1 MVVVTIS
8 MVQMQN
14 DVVSK
19 NMNVKVFNV
28 ISRTNK
34 TRYIK
39 WHESCKYKFRLDASV
54 CKIKADVNAKN

>member
-1 MVVVTIS
+1 